1 MEKLLTSPTININ
14 DKDMAKDS
22 AKNDNPFVTTG
33 YAGAEYFCDREK
45 ETEDIIRYLTNGN
58 NVALISPR
66 RYGKSDLLRHCFAQ
80 KTITDNY
87 YTFIVDIYSTKT
99 VAEMVSKLGSAILE
113 TLKPKGKKAWEKF
126 LAILSSVRSGISFD
140 INGQPSWTMSVG
152 DIHSPTA
159 TLDEI
164 FAYLQNADRPCLVV
178 IDEFQ
183 QITKY
188 GDPNIE
194 AEIRTRVQYCSN
206 AHFVFSGSRRQLM
219 GSIFT
224 SPARPFY
231 QSVTL
236 YHLDRLPLDR
246 YSEFCVSLFKK
257 RGKYLDIAVVNHLY
271 KQFDGVTYYMQRVM
285 NELFSQTA
293 VGATCVENDV
303 SKAVDEIIAVSSTIY
318 EDLMYQLP
326 EKQSRVLMAVAKDGS
341 AQNVTSGSF
350 TKRHGLTSP
359 NSVKSAIPALIDKGL
374 LTQDKGVYKVYDLFF
389 AIWLVKNC

>member
-1 MEKLLTSPTININ
+1 M
-14 DKDMAKDS
+14 
-22 AKNDNPFVTTG
+22 DNPFVTTG
-33 YAGAEYFCDREK
+33 YAGADYFCDREK
-45 ETEDIIRYLTNGN
+45 ETQDIIRYLINGN

-66 RYGKSDLLRHCFAQ
+66 RYGKSDLLRHCFSQ
-80 KTITDNY
+80 KAISDNY

-99 VAEMVSKLGSAILE
+99 VAEMVGKLGSAILE
-113 TLKPKGKKAWEKF
+113 TLKPRGKKAWEKF

-140 INGQPSWTMSVG
+140 MNGQPSWTISVG
-152 DIHSPTA
+152 DIYSPTA

-164 FAYLQNADRPCLVV
+164 FTYLQNADRPCLVV

-219 GSIFT
+219 GAIFT

-236 YHLDRLPLDR
+236 YHLNRLPLDK
-246 YSEFCVSLFKK
+246 YTEFCVAHFRK
-257 RGKYLDIAVVNHLY
+257 RGKNLEDAVVTRLY
-271 KQFDGVTYYMQRVM
+271 NQFDGVTYYMQRVM
-285 NELFSQTA
+285 NELFSRTA
-293 VGATCVENDV
+293 VGDKCVETDV
-303 SKAVDEIIAVSSTIY
+303 SKAVDEIIAVSSIIY

-326 EKQSRVLMAVAKDGS
+326 EKQSRVLIAVAKDGN
-341 AQNVTSGSF
+341 AENVTGGKF
-350 TKRHGLTSP
+350 IKRHGLTSP

-389 AIWLVKNC
+389 ALWLVKNF

>member
-1 MEKLLTSPTININ
+1 
-14 DKDMAKDS
+14 MAKD
-22 AKNDNPFVTTG
+22 KVKIDNPFVTTG
-33 YAGAEYFCDREK
+33 YAGAEFFCDREK
-45 ETEDIIRYLTNGN
+45 ETQDITRFLTNGN

-66 RYGKSDLLRHCFAQ
+66 RYGKSDLLRHCFSQ
-80 KTITDNY
+80 KIISDNY

-99 VAEMVSKLGSAILE
+99 VAEMVAKLGSAILE

-152 DIHSPTA
+152 DINSPTA

-164 FAYLQNADRPCLVV
+164 FTYLKSADRPCLVA

-194 AEIRTRVQYCSN
+194 AELRTHVQYCSN

-219 GSIFT
+219 GAIFT

-236 YHLDRLPLDR
+236 YHLNRLPLER
-246 YSEFCVSLFKK
+246 YSDFCISHFKK
-257 RGKYLDIAVVNHLY
+257 RGKNLDDAVVSSLY
-271 KQFDGVTYYMQRVM
+271 NQFDGVTYYMQRVM
-285 NELFSQTA
+285 NELFSRTE
-293 VGATCVENDV
+293 VGSLCTVEDV
-303 SKAVDEIIAVSSTIY
+303 KIAVDEIIAVSSTIY

-326 EKQSRVLMAVAKDGS
+326 EKQSRVLIAVAKDGI
-341 AQNVTSGSF
+341 AENVTSGNF
-350 TKRHGLTSP
+350 TKRHGLASP

-389 AIWLVKNC
+389 AIWLVKNF

>member
-1 MEKLLTSPTININ
+1 
-14 DKDMAKDS
+14 MAKER
-22 AKNDNPFVTTG
+22 AKIDNPFVTTG
-33 YAGAEYFCDREK
+33 YAGAEFFCDREK

-80 KTITDNY
+80 KTIIDNY

-99 VAEMVSKLGSAILE
+99 VAEMVGKLGSTILE
-113 TLKPKGKKAWEKF
+113 TLKPKGKKTWEKF

-164 FAYLQNADRPCLVV
+164 FVYLQNADRPCLVV

-219 GSIFT
+219 GTIFT

-246 YSEFCVSLFKK
+246 YSEFCTNLFEK
-257 RGKYLDIAVVNHLY
+257 RGKHLDIAVVNHLY

-293 VGATCVENDV
+293 VGATCVEEDV

-326 EKQSRVLMAVAKDGS
+326 EKQSRVLIAVAKDGS
-341 AQNVTSGSF
+341 AKNVTSGSF
-350 TKRHGLTSP
+350 TKRHSLPSP

-389 AIWLVKNC
+389 ALWLVKNC

>member
-1 MEKLLTSPTININ
+1 
-14 DKDMAKDS
+14 MAKENI
-22 AKNDNPFVTTG
+22 KIDNPFVTTG
-33 YAGAEYFCDREK
+33 YVSAEYFCDREK

-80 KTITDNY
+80 KRIADHY
-87 YTFIVDIYSTKT
+87 YTFIIDIYSTKS
-99 VAEMVSKLGSAILE
+99 VAEMVAKLGSAILE
-113 TLKPKGKKAWEKF
+113 SLKPKGKKTWEKF

-152 DIHSPTA
+152 DIHSPAA
-159 TLDEI
+159 TLNEI
-164 FAYLQNADRPCLVV
+164 FTYLKEADRPCLVA

-194 AEIRTRVQYCSN
+194 AELRTHVQYCNN
-206 AHFVFSGSRRQLM
+206 AHFVFSGSQRQLM
-219 GSIFT
+219 GAIFT
-224 SPARPFY
+224 SAARPFY

-236 YHLDRLPLDR
+236 YHLNRLPLER
-246 YSEFCVSLFKK
+246 YAEFCVSHFKQC
-257 RGKYLDIAVVNHLY
+257 GKTLDNAVVSHLY
-271 KQFDGVTYYMQRVM
+271 QQFDGVTYYMQRVM
-285 NELFSQTA
+285 NELFSQTTTGS
-293 VGATCVENDV
+293 VCVVDDV
-303 SKAVDEIIAVSSTIY
+303 SRAVDEIIAVSSTIY

-326 EKQSRVLMAVAKDGS
+326 EKQSRVLIAVAKDGC
-341 AQNVTSGSF
+341 AENITSGSF

-389 AIWLVKNC
+389 AIWLVKNF

>member
-1 MEKLLTSPTININ
+1 
-14 DKDMAKDS
+14 MAKEKVKI
-22 AKNDNPFVTTG
+22 ANPFVTTG

-45 ETEDIIRYLTNGN
+45 ETQDIIRYLTNGN

-80 KTITDNY
+80 KCIADNY

-99 VAEMVSKLGSAILE
+99 VAEMVAKLGSAILE

-152 DIHSPTA
+152 DIHSPIA

-164 FAYLQNADRPCLVV
+164 FSYLKQADRPCLVA

-194 AEIRTRVQYCSN
+194 AALRTHVQYCSN

-219 GSIFT
+219 GAMFT

-236 YHLDRLPLDR
+236 YHLNRLPLER
-246 YSEFCVSLFKK
+246 YSDFCVFHFKK
-257 RGKYLDIAVVNHLY
+257 RGKDLDSAVVSRLY
-271 KQFDGVTYYMQRVM
+271 EQFDGVTYYMQRVM
-285 NELFSQTA
+285 NELFSQTSSGN
-293 VGATCVENDV
+293 VCVEADV
-303 SKAVDEIIAVSSTIY
+303 NKAVDEIIAVSSTIY

-326 EKQSRVLMAVAKDGS
+326 EKQSRVLIAVAKDGI
-341 AQNVTSGSF
+341 AENVTSGNF
-350 TKRHGLTSP
+350 TKRHGLASP
-359 NSVKSAIPALIDKGL
+359 NSVKSAIPALVDKGL
-374 LTQDKGVYKVYDLFF
+374 LTQDKGAYKVYDLFF
-389 AIWLVKNC
+389 AIWLVKNF

>member
-1 MEKLLTSPTININ
+1 
-14 DKDMAKDS
+14 MAKER
-22 AKNDNPFVTTG
+22 AKIDNPFVTTG
-33 YAGAEYFCDREK
+33 YAGAEFFCDREK

-80 KTITDNY
+80 KTIIDNY

-99 VAEMVSKLGSAILE
+99 VAEMVGKLGSAILE
-113 TLKPKGKKAWEKF
+113 TLKPKGKKTWEKF

-164 FAYLQNADRPCLVV
+164 FTYLQNADRPCLVV

-219 GSIFT
+219 GTIFT

-246 YSEFCVSLFKK
+246 YSEFCANLFEK
-257 RGKYLDIAVVNHLY
+257 RGKHLDIAVVNHLY

-293 VGATCVENDV
+293 VGATCVEEDV

-326 EKQSRVLMAVAKDGS
+326 EKQSRVLIAVAKDGS
-341 AQNVTSGSF
+341 AKNVTSGSF
-350 TKRHGLTSP
+350 TKRHSLPSP

>member
-1 MEKLLTSPTININ
+1 
-14 DKDMAKDS
+14 MAKER
-22 AKNDNPFVTTG
+22 AKIDNPFVTTG
-33 YAGAEYFCDREK
+33 YAGAEFFCDREK

-80 KTITDNY
+80 KTIIDNY

-99 VAEMVSKLGSAILE
+99 VAEMVGKLGSAILE
-113 TLKPKGKKAWEKF
+113 TLKPKGKKTWEKF
-126 LAILSSVRSGISFD
+126 LAIISSVRSGISFD

-219 GSIFT
+219 GTIFT

-246 YSEFCVSLFKK
+246 YSEFCTNLFEK
-257 RGKYLDIAVVNHLY
+257 RGKHLDIAVVNHLY

-293 VGATCVENDV
+293 VGATCIKEDV

-326 EKQSRVLMAVAKDGS
+326 EKQSRVLIAVAKDGS
-341 AQNVTSGSF
+341 AKNVTSGSF
-350 TKRHGLTSP
+350 TKRHSLPSP

>member
-1 MEKLLTSPTININ
+1 
-14 DKDMAKDS
+14 MAKE
-22 AKNDNPFVTTG
+22 KRIIENPFVTTG

-45 ETEDIIRYLTNGN
+45 ETQDIIRYLTNGN

-80 KTITDNY
+80 ESIANNY

-99 VAEMVSKLGSAILE
+99 VAEMVAKLGSAILE

-140 INGQPSWTMSVG
+140 MNGQPSWTMSVG
-152 DIHSPTA
+152 DIHAPIA

-164 FAYLQNADRPCLVV
+164 FTYLEQADRPCLVA

-194 AEIRTRVQYCSN
+194 AALRTHVQYCSN

-219 GSIFT
+219 GAMFT

-236 YHLDRLPLDR
+236 YHLNRLPLER
-246 YSEFCVSLFKK
+246 YSDFCVNHFKK
-257 RGKYLDIAVVNHLY
+257 HGKGLEKTVVSRLY
-271 KQFDGVTYYMQRVM
+271 NQFDGVTYYMQRVM

-293 VGATCVENDV
+293 ADSVCVESDV

-326 EKQSRVLMAVAKDGS
+326 EKQSRVLIAVAKEGC
-341 AQNVTSGSF
+341 AENVTGGSF
-350 TKRHGLTSP
+350 TKRHGLASP

-389 AIWLVKNC
+389 AIWLVRNF

>member
-1 MEKLLTSPTININ
+1 
-14 DKDMAKDS
+14 MAKEII
-22 AKNDNPFVTTG
+22 DNPFVTTG
-33 YAGAEYFCDREK
+33 YAGAAYFCDREK
-45 ETEDIIRYLTNGN
+45 ETQDIIRYLKNGN

-80 KTITDNY
+80 KEIADHY

-99 VAEMVSKLGSAILE
+99 VAEMVGKLGSAILE
-113 TLKPKGKKAWEKF
+113 TLKPKGKKVWEKF
-126 LAILSSVRSGISFD
+126 LSILSSVRSGISFD
-140 INGQPSWTMSVG
+140 MNGQPSWAISVG

-164 FAYLQNADRPCLVV
+164 FTYLQNADRPCLVV

-194 AEIRTRVQYCSN
+194 AELRTHVQYCNN

-219 GSIFT
+219 GAIFT

-236 YHLDRLPLDR
+236 YHLNRLPLDL
-246 YSEFCVSLFKK
+246 YTIFCVDHFKK
-257 RGKYLDIAVVNHLY
+257 RNKKLEETVVSRLY
-271 KQFDGVTYYMQRVM
+271 SQFDGVTYYMQRVM
-285 NELFSQTA
+285 NELFSKTA
-293 VGATCVENDV
+293 VGSICVEADV
-303 SKAVDEIIAVSSTIY
+303 DKAVDDIIAVSSIIY

-326 EKQSRVLMAVAKDGS
+326 EKQSRVLIAVAKDGC
-341 AQNVTSGSF
+341 AENVTSGKF
-350 TKRHGLTSP
+350 IKRHGLVSP
-359 NSVKSAIPALIDKGL
+359 NSVKSAIPALVDKGL
-374 LTQDKGVYKVYDLFF
+374 LTQDKGTYKVYDLFF
-389 AIWLVKNC
+389 ALWLVKNF

>member
-1 MEKLLTSPTININ
+1 
-14 DKDMAKDS
+14 MAKE
-22 AKNDNPFVTTG
+22 KIRIDNPFVTTG
-33 YAGAEYFCDREK
+33 YAGADYFCDREK
-45 ETEDIIRYLTNGN
+45 ETADIIRFLTNGN

-80 KTITDNY
+80 KSIADNY
-87 YTFIVDIYSTKT
+87 YTFIVDIYSTKS
-99 VAEMVSKLGSAILE
+99 VAEMVGKLGSAILE
-113 TLKPKGKKAWEKF
+113 ALKPRGKKAWEKF

-140 INGQPSWTMSVG
+140 INGQPSWTMSIG
-152 DIHSPTA
+152 DIHSPAA

-194 AEIRTRVQYCSN
+194 AEIRTRVQYCTN

-219 GSIFT
+219 GAIFT

-246 YSEFCVSLFKK
+246 YTEFCVTHFKK
-257 RGKYLDIAVVNHLY
+257 RGKKIDAAVVSRLY

-285 NELFSQTA
+285 NELFSLTA
-293 VGATCVENDV
+293 PDTPCVEADV
-303 SKAVDEIIAVSSTIY
+303 SKAVDEIIAVSSIIY

-326 EKQSRVLMAVAKDGS
+326 EKQSRVLIAVAKDGS
-341 AQNVTSGSF
+341 AENVTSGNF
-350 TKRHGLTSP
+350 TKRHGLASP
-359 NSVKSAIPALIDKGL
+359 NSVKSAIPALVDKGL

-389 AIWLVKNC
+389 AMWLVKNF

>member
-1 MEKLLTSPTININ
+1 MSKEKEKI
-14 DKDMAKDS
+14 
-22 AKNDNPFVTTG
+22 DNPFVTTG
-33 YAGAEYFCDREK
+33 YVSAEYFCDREK
-45 ETEDIIRYLTNGN
+45 ETQDIIRYLTNGN

-80 KTITDNY
+80 KIISDKY

-99 VAEMVSKLGSAILE
+99 VAEMVGKLGSAILE
-113 TLKPKGKKAWEKF
+113 TLKSRGRKAWERF
-126 LAILSSVRSGISFD
+126 LSILSSVRSGISFD

-152 DIHSPTA
+152 DIQSPTA

-164 FAYLQNADRPCLVV
+164 FNYLQNADRPCLVA

-194 AEIRTRVQYCSN
+194 AEIRTHVQYCNN
-206 AHFVFSGSRRQLM
+206 AHFVFSGSRRHLM
-219 GSIFT
+219 GAIFT

-236 YHLDRLPLDR
+236 YHLDCLPLEK
-246 YSEFCVSLFKK
+246 YAEFCVSHFK
-257 RGKYLDIAVVNHLY
+257 RQGKKLDDNVVSRLY
-271 KQFDGVTYYMQRVM
+271 SQFDGVTYYMQRVM
-285 NELFSQTA
+285 NELFSKTSA
-293 VGATCVENDV
+293 DATCVEADV
-303 SKAVDEIIAVSSTIY
+303 SKAVDEIIAVSSIIY

-326 EKQSRVLMAVAKDGS
+326 DKQSRVLIAVAKDGC
-341 AQNVTSGSF
+341 AENVTSGKF
-350 TKRHGLTSP
+350 VKRHGLVSP

-374 LTQDKGVYKVYDLFF
+374 LTQDKGTYKVYDLFF
-389 AIWLVKNC
+389 ALWLVKNF

>member
-1 MEKLLTSPTININ
+1 MSKVKEKI
-14 DKDMAKDS
+14 
-22 AKNDNPFVTTG
+22 DNPFVTTG
-33 YAGAEYFCDREK
+33 YVSAEYFCDREK
-45 ETEDIIRYLTNGN
+45 ETQDIIRYLTNGN

-80 KTITDNY
+80 KIISDNY

-99 VAEMVSKLGSAILE
+99 VAEMVGKLGSAILD
-113 TLKPKGKKAWEKF
+113 TLKSRGRKAWERF
-126 LAILSSVRSGISFD
+126 LSILSSVRSGISFD

-152 DIHSPTA
+152 DIQSPTA

-164 FAYLQNADRPCLVV
+164 FNYLQNAERPCLVA

-194 AEIRTRVQYCSN
+194 AEIRTHVQYCNN
-206 AHFVFSGSRRQLM
+206 AHFVFSGSRRHLM
-219 GSIFT
+219 GAIFT

-236 YHLDRLPLDR
+236 YHLDRLPLEK
-246 YSEFCVSLFKK
+246 YAEFCVSHFK
-257 RGKYLDIAVVNHLY
+257 RHGKKLDDHVVSRLY
-271 KQFDGVTYYMQRVM
+271 SQFDGVTYYMQRVM
-285 NELFSQTA
+285 NKLFSKTSA
-293 VGATCVENDV
+293 DATCVEADV
-303 SKAVDEIIAVSSTIY
+303 SKAVDEIIAVSSIIY

-326 EKQSRVLMAVAKDGS
+326 EKQSRVLIAVAKDGC
-341 AQNVTSGSF
+341 AENVTSGKF
-350 TKRHGLTSP
+350 VKRHGLVSP

-374 LTQDKGVYKVYDLFF
+374 LTQDKGTYKVYDLFF
-389 AIWLVKNC
+389 ALWLVKNF

>member
-1 MEKLLTSPTININ
+1 
-14 DKDMAKDS
+14 MAKER
-22 AKNDNPFVTTG
+22 AKIGNPFVTTG
-33 YAGAEYFCDREK
+33 YAGAEFFCDREK

-80 KTITDNY
+80 KTIIDNY
-87 YTFIVDIYSTKT
+87 YTFIVDIYSTKS
-99 VAEMVSKLGSAILE
+99 VAEMVGKLGSAILE
-113 TLKPKGKKAWEKF
+113 TLKPKGKKTWEKF

-164 FAYLQNADRPCLVV
+164 FVYLQNADRPCLVV

-219 GSIFT
+219 GTIFT

-246 YSEFCVSLFKK
+246 YSEFCTNLFEK
-257 RGKYLDIAVVNHLY
+257 RGKHLDIAVVNHLY

-293 VGATCVENDV
+293 VGATCVEEDV

-326 EKQSRVLMAVAKDGS
+326 EKHSRVLIAVAKDGS
-341 AQNVTSGSF
+341 AKNVTSGSF
-350 TKRHGLTSP
+350 TKRHSLPSP

>member
-1 MEKLLTSPTININ
+1 
-14 DKDMAKDS
+14 MAKER
-22 AKNDNPFVTTG
+22 AKIDNPFVTTG
-33 YAGAEYFCDREK
+33 YAGAEFFCDREK

-80 KTITDNY
+80 KTIIDNY

-99 VAEMVSKLGSAILE
+99 VAEMVGKLGSAILE
-113 TLKPKGKKAWEKF
+113 TLKPKGKKTWEKF

-164 FAYLQNADRPCLVV
+164 FVYLQNADRPCLVV

-219 GSIFT
+219 GTIFT

-246 YSEFCVSLFKK
+246 YSEFCTNLFEK
-257 RGKYLDIAVVNHLY
+257 RGKHLDIAVVNHLY

-293 VGATCVENDV
+293 VGATCVEEDV

-326 EKQSRVLMAVAKDGS
+326 EKQSRVLIAVAKDGS
-341 AQNVTSGSF
+341 AKNVTSGSF
-350 TKRHGLTSP
+350 TKRHSLPSP

>member
-1 MEKLLTSPTININ
+1 
-14 DKDMAKDS
+14 MAKV
-22 AKNDNPFVTTG
+22 KVTVDNPFVTTG
-33 YAGAEYFCDREK
+33 YMGAEYFCDREK
-45 ETEDIIRYLTNGN
+45 ETQDITRYLTNGN

-66 RYGKSDLLRHCFAQ
+66 RYGKSDLLRHCFSQ
-80 KTITDNY
+80 KTIADNY

-99 VAEMVSKLGSAILE
+99 VAEMVGKLGSAILE
-113 TLKPKGKKAWEKF
+113 TLKPKGKKTWEKF
-126 LAILSSVRSGISFD
+126 LTILSSVRSGISFD
-140 INGQPSWTMSVG
+140 MNGQPSWTMSVG
-152 DIHSPTA
+152 DIHSPTV

-164 FAYLQNADRPCLVV
+164 FDYLQNADRPCLVV

-194 AEIRTRVQYCSN
+194 AEIRTHVQYCSN

-219 GSIFT
+219 GAIFT

-246 YSEFCVSLFKK
+246 YSEFCIAHFKK
-257 RGKYLDIAVVNHLY
+257 RGKKLDAAVVSSLY
-271 KQFDGVTYYMQRVM
+271 NQFDGVTYYMQRVM

-293 VGATCVENDV
+293 IGAQCVETDV
-303 SKAVDEIIAVSSTIY
+303 SKAVNEIIAISSPIY

-326 EKQSRVLMAVAKDGS
+326 EKQSRVLIAVAKDGY
-341 AQNVTSGSF
+341 AENVTSGGF
-350 TKRHGLTSP
+350 TKRHGLASP

-389 AIWLVKNC
+389 AIWLVKNF

>member
-1 MEKLLTSPTININ
+1 
-14 DKDMAKDS
+14 MAKE
-22 AKNDNPFVTTG
+22 KVKVDNPFVTTG
-33 YAGAEYFCDREK
+33 YAGAEYFCDRAK
-45 ETEDIIRYLTNGN
+45 ETQDIIRYLTNGN

-80 KTITDNY
+80 KAIADHY

-99 VAEMVSKLGSAILE
+99 VAEMVAKLGSAILE
-113 TLKPKGKKAWEKF
+113 TLKPKGKKVWEKF
-126 LAILSSVRSGISFD
+126 LTILSSVRSGISFD

-152 DIHSPTA
+152 DMHSPTA

-164 FAYLQNADRPCLVV
+164 FDYLNNADRPCLVV

-219 GSIFT
+219 GAIFT

-246 YSEFCVSLFKK
+246 YTEFCTAHFKK
-257 RGKYLDIAVVNHLY
+257 RGKNLDTAVVNRLY
-271 KQFDGVTYYMQRVM
+271 QQFDGVTYYMQRVM
-285 NELFSQTA
+285 NELFSKTA
-293 VGATCVENDV
+293 VDATCDETDV
-303 SKAVDEIIAVSSTIY
+303 NKAIDEIIAVSSPIY

-326 EKQSRVLMAVAKDGS
+326 EKQSRVLIAVAKDGC
-341 AQNVTSGSF
+341 AENVTSGGF
-350 TKRHGLTSP
+350 TKRHGLASP

-389 AIWLVKNC
+389 TIWLVKNF

>member
-1 MEKLLTSPTININ
+1 MLTVKNKNMSKEKEKI
-14 DKDMAKDS
+14 
-22 AKNDNPFVTTG
+22 DNPFVTTG
-33 YAGAEYFCDREK
+33 YVSAEYFCDREK
-45 ETEDIIRYLTNGN
+45 ETQDIIRYLTNGN

-80 KTITDNY
+80 KTISDKY

-99 VAEMVSKLGSAILE
+99 VAEMVGKLGSAILE
-113 TLKPKGKKAWEKF
+113 TLKSRGRKAWERF
-126 LAILSSVRSGISFD
+126 LSILSSVRSGISFD

-152 DIHSPTA
+152 DIQSPTA

-164 FAYLQNADRPCLVV
+164 FNYLQNADRPCLVA

-194 AEIRTRVQYCSN
+194 AEIRTHVQYCNN
-206 AHFVFSGSRRQLM
+206 AHFVFSGSRRHLM
-219 GSIFT
+219 GAIFT

-236 YHLDRLPLDR
+236 YHLDRLPLEK
-246 YSEFCVSLFKK
+246 YAEFCVSHFK
-257 RGKYLDIAVVNHLY
+257 RQGKKLDDNVVSRLY
-271 KQFDGVTYYMQRVM
+271 SQFDGVTYYMQRVM
-285 NELFSQTA
+285 NELFSKTSA
-293 VGATCVENDV
+293 DATCVEADV
-303 SKAVDEIIAVSSTIY
+303 SKAVDEIIAVSSIIY

-326 EKQSRVLMAVAKDGS
+326 DKQSRVLIAVAKDGC
-341 AQNVTSGSF
+341 AENVTSGKF
-350 TKRHGLTSP
+350 VKRHGLVSP

-374 LTQDKGVYKVYDLFF
+374 LTQDKGTYKVYDLFF
-389 AIWLVKNC
+389 ALWLVKNF